1 MINKK
6 NLWFLTLFSLI
17 LVLSV
22 YYITMPSEL
31 LLTNS
36 SNYLKTDTKSTETEK
51 TSVEVEES
59 EVLTAL
65 RVTSDENLGKEID
78 SLKEILSNKD
88 TTVEEKNQAFEK
100 MKTLNENKVLEKE
113 IEKKIEETHKLK
125 SFVKIENT
133 DIKVTIN
140 SKEHNKE
147 LANKIMRTVQ
157 ENFTNKV
164 NVTVEFKN

>member
-36 SNYLKTDTKSTETEK
+36 SNYLKTEVKEKTEK

-65 RVTSDENLGKEID
+65 RVTNDEKLEKEID

-88 TTVEEKNQAFEK
+88 TTVEQKNEAFEK

-133 DIKVTIN
+133 DIKVTID

-164 NVTVEFKN
+164 NVIIEFKK

>member
-36 SNYLKTDTKSTETEK
+36 SNYLKADKKTTETEK

-65 RVTSDENLGKEID
+65 RVTSDENLEKEID
-78 SLKEILSNKD
+78 SLKEILNNKD
-88 TTVEEKNQAFEK
+88 TTVEEKNKAFEK

-113 IEKKIEETHKLK
+113 IETKIEEAHKLK
-125 SFVKIENT
+125 SFVKIEND

-164 NVTVEFKN
+164 NVTVEFKQ